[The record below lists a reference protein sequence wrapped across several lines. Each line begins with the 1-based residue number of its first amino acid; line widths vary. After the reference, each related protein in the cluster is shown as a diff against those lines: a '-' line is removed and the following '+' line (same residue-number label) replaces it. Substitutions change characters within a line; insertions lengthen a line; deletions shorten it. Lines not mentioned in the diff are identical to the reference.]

1 MGELPNVPR
10 SLGDLVALA
19 RIAAHWSDQ
28 AVIEYDVDPFNY
40 TANRL
45 ITAVL
50 QFGEVRHG

>member
-19 RIAAHWSDQ
+19 RIAAYWSDQ